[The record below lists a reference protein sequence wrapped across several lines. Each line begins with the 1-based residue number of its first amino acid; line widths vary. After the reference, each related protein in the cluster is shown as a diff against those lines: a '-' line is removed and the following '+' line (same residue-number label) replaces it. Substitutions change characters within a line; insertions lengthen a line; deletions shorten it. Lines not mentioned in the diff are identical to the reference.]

1 MSETPLLGGNKR
13 LVVWEWCMM
22 RTIERDSSL
31 SRCLIKLYIVVH
43 LNALWR
49 VILIELARGN
59 EKNFEDKQAHNE
71 RKLLVETQTT
81 GRTRDLYTVEFG
93 WRRFSSNFQRLIFCE
108 NVLSNQF
115 TKQAGHWTK
124 LLRRSWTPYSQIYH
138 AKFELCPQNSLAGLN
153 HSISPWSKISNTT
166 LLHQKHTIIAL
177 GCASIH

>member
-1 MSETPLLGGNKR
+1 
-13 LVVWEWCMM
+13 MM

-81 GRTRDLYTVEFG
+81 GRTGDLYTVEFG
-93 WRRFSSNFQRLIFCE
+93 
-108 NVLSNQF
+108 
-115 TKQAGHWTK
+115 
-124 LLRRSWTPYSQIYH
+124 
-138 AKFELCPQNSLAGLN
+138 
-153 HSISPWSKISNTT
+153 
-166 LLHQKHTIIAL
+166 
-177 GCASIH
+177 